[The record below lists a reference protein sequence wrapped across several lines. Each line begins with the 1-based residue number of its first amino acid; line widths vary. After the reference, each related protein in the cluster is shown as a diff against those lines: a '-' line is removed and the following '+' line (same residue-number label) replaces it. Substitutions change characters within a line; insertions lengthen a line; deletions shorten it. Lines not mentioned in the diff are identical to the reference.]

1 MVLGAAWLVAVFGTT
16 AAVLDAPGDGGV
28 TGPVTDWPATLWA
41 FAVAAGVVDPAV
53 PPASTERSA
62 VMSLPWW
69 TAAPLDVDSFRSG
82 VGAWAPDVPAVV
94 KLVVVAWAGA
104 GPDTAVGDGFVT
116 VLEPVPCWAVCPLMT
131 LRAAVFVE
139 AEELAGRE
147 LELPRSACGA
157 NPLLAV
163 DEWATVVVSGWDV
176 ASDFTAEL
184 TGVVLTGWLAT
195 TLLVVMNAAF
205 AGAVAALTGSL
216 SAGAKDGA
224 KPAGPL
230 VAGFVKPA
238 GPLAAGLAKPG
249 ENAADENGAAA
260 PGATNITWCSSGCP
274 LGPADST

>member
-1 MVLGAAWLVAVFGTT
+1 M
-16 AAVLDAPGDGGV
+16 
-28 TGPVTDWPATLWA
+28 LWA
-41 FAVAAGVVDPAV
+41 FAVAAGVVDPVV

-62 VMSLPWW
+62 VTSLPLW
-69 TAAPLDVDSFRSG
+69 TAAPLDVDPFRSG

-116 VLEPVPCWAVCPLMT
+116 VLEPVPCWAVCPLMP
-131 LRAAVFVE
+131 LRAVVFVE
-139 AEELAGRE
+139 AELAARE
-147 LELPRSACGA
+147 LELPRSAGGA

-163 DEWATVVVSGWDV
+163 DEWATVVVSGCEA

-205 AGAVAALTGSL
+205 AGAVVALTGSL
-216 SAGAKDGA
+216 SVGAKDGA

-249 ENAADENGAAA
+249 ENAADEYGAAA
-260 PGATNITWCSSGCP
+260 PGSADITWCSSACP